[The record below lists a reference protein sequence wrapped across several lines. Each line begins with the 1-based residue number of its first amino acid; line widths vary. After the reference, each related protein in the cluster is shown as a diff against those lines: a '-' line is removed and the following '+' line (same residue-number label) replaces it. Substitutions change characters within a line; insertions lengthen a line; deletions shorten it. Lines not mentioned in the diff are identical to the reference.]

1 MSDTRMVSVRLMGP
15 LYAASKQA
23 ADGAGLTVGAWL
35 RSLAERETGV
45 PANPRP
51 GLSGLPAEVAA
62 KAGRKGSAS
71 RWRKKKESGK

>member
-15 LYAASKQA
+15 LYAAAKQI

-62 KAGRKGSAS
+62 EAGRKGSKS
-71 RWRKKKESGK
+71 RWRKKSV